1 MVILLTPLPG
11 LHRSFTDL
19 ASVPMHVG
27 PILNTSNDELEV
39 PP

>member
-1 MVILLTPLPG
+1 VILSASLPG
-11 LHRSFTDL
+11 LHPSFTGL
-19 ASVPMHVG
+19 ASVPLHVG